1 VVGVLV
7 VLVSH
12 TTDFSTVLLA
22 WLASGSANAVG
33 NVSYDSLLQ
42 ERTPD
47 VLRGRV
53 FAASEA
59 VLDTA
64 YLGGAVLA
72 GWLAGAYRAS
82 TALSVSG
89 GILILA
95 AGLGA
100 ILIPVGPDVART
112 EPPRIGRPASAPS
125 TADLEPTG

>member
-1 VVGVLV
+1 
-7 VLVSH
+7 
-12 TTDFSTVLLA
+12 
-22 WLASGSANAVG
+22 
-33 NVSYDSLLQ
+33 VSYDSLLQ

-47 VLRGRV
+47 ALRGRV

-89 GILILA
+89 GILIVA
-95 AGLGA
+95 AALGA
-100 ILIPVGPDVART
+100 ILIPVGPAAAADETAPVART
-112 EPPRIGRPASAPS
+112 APAPPTA
-125 TADLEPTG
+125 ADLEPTG